1 MLIASIIDSS
11 YDLYE
16 YLTLQIDKDKN
27 KYYASRVNI
36 EENLID
42 KSLSFIETKKIEWF
56 KKEN

>member
-1 MLIASIIDSS
+1 MKNLLI
-11 YDLYE
+11 
-16 YLTLQIDKDKN
+16 
-27 KYYASRVNI
+27 I